1 MDSPFSLA
9 LVGGAGPLVSA
20 RLQCE
25 LLAAY
30 QRATGARLDADFP
43 ALLSLNRAVAGVGPH
58 GVDNGDQ
65 ASVDL
70 VVLGRQARACG
81 ARLAI
86 APCASLSR
94 LLPSDGEGLK
104 WVHWV
109 DRAARRLA
117 ERGSARV
124 GVIGSRSAQRD
135 GVFKTPLEQAGLEV
149 VNLPPVLQDDA
160 DALIWE
166 GMLGRVPE
174 SCCARLERCHT
185 YFLSQ
190 GCDAVWWGC
199 TELAFLPQQWL
210 PSLPCITPMEAMVSA
225 VMEHWLP
232 HQSPEALC
240 ESVVADMLIP
250 SL

>member
-43 ALLSLNRAVAGVGPH
+43 ALLSLNRALAGVGPH
-58 GVDNGDQ
+58 GVHDGHR
-65 ASVDL
+65 ASIDL
-70 VVLGRQARACG
+70 AALGRQARACG

-94 LLPSDGEGLK
+94 LLPADNEGLE
-104 WVHWV
+104 WVRWV
-109 DRAARRLA
+109 DDAARRLV
-117 ERGSARV
+117 ESGSARV

-135 GVFKTPLEQAGLEV
+135 GVFKTPLEQVGIEV

-166 GMLGRVPE
+166 GMLGCVPE
-174 SCCARLERCHT
+174 SCRVRLGRCHA

-199 TELAFLPQQWL
+199 TELAFLPQHWL
-210 PSLPCITPMEAMVSA
+210 PSLLCVTPMEAMVSA
-225 VMEHWLP
+225 VMERWLP
-232 HQSPEALC
+232 HQLPETLP
-240 ESVVADMLIP
+240 ESVTIDTLVP